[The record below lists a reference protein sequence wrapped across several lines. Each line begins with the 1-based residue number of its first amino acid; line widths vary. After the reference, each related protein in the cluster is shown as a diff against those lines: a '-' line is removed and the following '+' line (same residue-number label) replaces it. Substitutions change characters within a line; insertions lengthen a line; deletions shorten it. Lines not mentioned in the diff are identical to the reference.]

1 MRFKDLISLTGLV
14 LCAGG
19 AMAQTDAMPQ
29 MAAAP
34 EIFHYVCERGVG
46 IDAVY
51 TGTDAAPAVV
61 IHAEGRLIALSQA
74 VSASGAR
81 YAEAAGGSGYEWWTK
96 GDTAT
101 LSYFDANY
109 GESVTLFAFCTVAE

>member
-1 MRFKDLISLTGLV
+1 MRSKDLVLSAGLV
-14 LCAGG
+14 LCAGV
-19 AMAQTDAMPQ
+19 AMADEMPQ
-29 MAAAP
+29 MTPAP
-34 EIFHYVCERGVG
+34 EVFHYVCDRGVG

-51 TGTDAAPAVV
+51 TGTDDAPAAV
-61 IHAEGRLIALSQA
+61 IYAEGRLISMSQA

-81 YAEAAGGSGYEWWTK
+81 YAEAAGASGYEWWTK

-109 GESVTLFAFCTVAE
+109 GESVTLFAFCNVAE